1 MRNKTWAIDMS
12 VQIICEDQNHEKYF
26 IKLNYS
32 LKHNSIKKNMKKS
45 YKTTYLIFKAYVCL
59 MQANIYIHIQNST
72 SPLRVDAW
80 RHVAQKD
87 VYV

>member
-12 VQIICEDQNHEKYF
+12 VQIICEDHNHEKYF

-32 LKHNSIKKNMKKS
+32 LKHENQQNC
-45 YKTTYLIFKAYVCL
+45 LIFKAYVCL
-59 MQANIYIHIQNST
+59 IQTRVIHTYPKHNESTKIY
-72 SPLRVDAW
+72 AW